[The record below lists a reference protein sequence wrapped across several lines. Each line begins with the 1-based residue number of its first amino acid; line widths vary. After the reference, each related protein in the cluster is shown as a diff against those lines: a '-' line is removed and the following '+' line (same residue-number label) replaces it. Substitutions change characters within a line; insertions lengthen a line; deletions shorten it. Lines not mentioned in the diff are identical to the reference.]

1 MTSINVKFRPSTAN
15 HKEGT
20 VYYQIIHRRIIR
32 QVKTGYKI
40 LPDEWNSDLSMV
52 HIPPSSD
59 DGRKE
64 YLCSIIESINKDKK
78 RMEQIV
84 TDLKNKMH
92 KYAIHDIVSAFHS
105 CPDVNGLLAFMQN
118 VIDLLRKTGKVR
130 TVETYTCALNS
141 FMRFRKGE
149 DVSLNEID
157 SELMQIYQ
165 AWLLRKGLCMNTVS
179 FYMQILRAVYNR
191 AVDKQLVLQHYPFKH
206 VYTGIEKT
214 VKRAVP
220 LNVIKQLKQLNLA
233 AFPPLDYARYMFL
246 FGFYT
251 RGMSFID
258 IAYLKKKDLNGDT
271 LSYRR
276 QKTGQL
282 LVIKWESCMQQ
293 VLDQYPSDPDSVY
306 LLPIIKKG
314 KGDERPQYKN
324 AIMSINKSLGKL
336 SEMLGLSIS
345 LTTYV
350 ARHSWASI
358 AKSKNIPLSVISEG
372 MGHDSEATTYIYLA
386 SLDTSVVDNANR
398 LILKE
403 L

>member
-1 MTSINVKFRPSTAN
+1 M
-15 HKEGT
+15 
-20 VYYQIIHRRIIR
+20 IR
-32 QVKTGYKI
+32 QVKTDYKI
-40 LPDEWNSDLSMV
+40 FPDEWNSDLSMI
-52 HIPPSSD
+52 HIPLSSD

-64 YLCSIIESINKDKK
+64 YLCGIIEGINKDKK

-84 TDLKNKMH
+84 AGFKQKMH
-92 KYAIHDIVSAFHS
+92 QYAIHDIVSAFRY
-105 CPDVNGLLAFMQN
+105 CPDANGFSAFMQN

-130 TVETYTCALNS
+130 TVETYTCALNR
-141 FMRFRKGE
+141 FMLFRKGE

-157 SELMQIYQ
+157 SELMQVYQ

-179 FYMQILRAVYNR
+179 FYMRILRAVYNR
-191 AVDKQLVLQHYPFKH
+191 AVDKKLVLQRYPFKH

-233 AFPPLDYARYMFL
+233 AFPLLDYARCMFL
-246 FGFYT
+246 FSFYT

-258 IAYLKKKDLNGDT
+258 MAYLKKKDLNGDM

-276 QKTGQL
+276 RKTGQL
-282 LVIKWESCMQQ
+282 LVVKWERCMQL
-293 VLDQYPSDPDSVY
+293 VVDQYPPDPDSLY
-306 LLPIIKKG
+306 LLPVIKRG
-314 KGDERPQYKN
+314 KSNERTQYKN
-324 AIMSINKSLGKL
+324 AIMSINKSLGRL
-336 SEMLGLSIS
+336 SGLLGLSIS

-398 LILKE
+398 LILEE